1 MSRAFFSIRTGTLV
15 CILVVTI
22 CISADADSVNRF
34 CHLGLRVSREKERED
49 QEKGNRKKSK
59 RKGTLWKKKAH
70 TRAQKKKRERMRILD
85 EEEEEEGSSDSSSS
99 LDSSSRPKDDAKIAD
114 DCETVALG
122 QKETTREELM
132 SRLETELLKQK
143 NVSLTHSL
151 EEEEQSRQFRIQ
163 MAKLAAQGNMGLK
176 EKGGEMAALSPE
188 ECGGKTEKYSW
199 TQTETEIGIYVTLES
214 FEVKGKDCKI
224 EIKRRTLNVKVKDFI
239 VFGEETKNNRL
250 FADVNVDDSTWE
262 IDSDEKLKAKTL
274 IVTLTKAKRT
284 MANKHWRYVCEN
296 EPEIDVEK
304 FGPPVVGV
312 NERNPM
318 DTELL
323 REMFEQMKNPSV
335 D

>member
-34 CHLGLRVSREKERED
+34 CHLGLRVSTEKERRRPRKREP
-49 QEKGNRKKSK
+49 QKEQRKENRYSK
-59 RKGTLWKKKAH
+59 TTTH
-70 TRAQKKKRERMRILD
+70 TTQKKKRERTMICVEE

-262 IDSDEKLKAKTL
+262 IDSDEKLKAK
-274 IVTLTKAKRT
+274 
-284 MANKHWRYVCEN
+284 
-296 EPEIDVEK
+296 DVNSDADESEK
-304 FGPPVVGV
+304 DDG
-312 NERNPM
+312 E
-318 DTELL
+318 
-323 REMFEQMKNPSV
+323 
-335 D
+335 

>member
-1 MSRAFFSIRTGTLV
+1 MQLLEKRTHT
-15 CILVVTI
+15 
-22 CISADADSVNRF
+22 
-34 CHLGLRVSREKERED
+34 
-49 QEKGNRKKSK
+49 
-59 RKGTLWKKKAH
+59 KKK
-70 TRAQKKKRERMRILD
+70 RMRILD
-85 EEEEEEGSSDSSSS
+85 EEEEEEEGKTANEEEGEEASSDSSSF
-99 LDSSSRPKDDAKIAD
+99 DSSSRSRDDTKIAD
-114 DCETVALG
+114 ECETVALG
-122 QKETTREELM
+122 QKETKREELM

-318 DTELL
+318 DTELM
-323 REMFEQMKNPSV
+323 REMFEQMKNPS
-335 D
+335 DD

>member
-1 MSRAFFSIRTGTLV
+1 MKFFFEEG
-15 CILVVTI
+15 
-22 CISADADSVNRF
+22 
-34 CHLGLRVSREKERED
+34 
-49 QEKGNRKKSK
+49 QKGNQEPKRSK
-59 RKGTLWKKKAH
+59 RRKRCNFWKKGHAH
-70 TRAQKKKRERMRILD
+70 KKKRMRILD
-85 EEEEEEGSSDSSSS
+85 EEEEEEEEEEEGKTANEEEGEEASSDSSSF
-99 LDSSSRPKDDAKIAD
+99 DSSSRSRDDTKIAD
-114 DCETVALG
+114 ECETVALG
-122 QKETTREELM
+122 QKETKREELM

-318 DTELL
+318 DTELM
-323 REMFEQMKNPSV
+323 REMFEQMKNPS
-335 D
+335 DD

>member
-1 MSRAFFSIRTGTLV
+1 M
-15 CILVVTI
+15 
-22 CISADADSVNRF
+22 
-34 CHLGLRVSREKERED
+34 
-49 QEKGNRKKSK
+49 
-59 RKGTLWKKKAH
+59 
-70 TRAQKKKRERMRILD
+70 
-85 EEEEEEGSSDSSSS
+85 
-99 LDSSSRPKDDAKIAD
+99 DSSSRPKDDAKIAD

-122 QKETTREELM
+122 QKETTREESM

-176 EKGGEMAALSPE
+176 RKAGDGRVVPE

-262 IDSDEKLKAKTL
+262 IDSDEKLKAKAL

-318 DTELL
+318 DTELM
-323 REMFEQMKNPSV
+323 REVFEQMKNPSDDWRILGSTRGRKYIIASFSKACWSGMCLTSTSTNTTKLTCTIIINYFFLCRFV
-335 D
+335 DDDSVFHSKIFPP

>member
-1 MSRAFFSIRTGTLV
+1 MQLLEKRTHT
-15 CILVVTI
+15 
-22 CISADADSVNRF
+22 
-34 CHLGLRVSREKERED
+34 
-49 QEKGNRKKSK
+49 
-59 RKGTLWKKKAH
+59 KKK
-70 TRAQKKKRERMRILD
+70 RMRILD
-85 EEEEEEGSSDSSSS
+85 EEEEEEEEEEGKTANEDEGEEKASSDSSSF
-99 LDSSSRPKDDAKIAD
+99 DSSSRSRDDTKIAD
-114 DCETVALG
+114 ECETVALG
-122 QKETTREELM
+122 QKETKREELM

-318 DTELL
+318 DTELM
-323 REMFEQMKNPSV
+323 REMFEQMKNPS
-335 D
+335 DD

>member
-1 MSRAFFSIRTGTLV
+1 MSFRVKGFSEKR
-15 CILVVTI
+15 
-22 CISADADSVNRF
+22 
-34 CHLGLRVSREKERED
+34 REKTKKKGTPEKRVK
-49 QEKGNRKKSK
+49 EKGKPIFKNTLEK
-59 RKGTLWKKKAH
+59 KGTH
-70 TRAQKKKRERMRILD
+70 TRAKKKERERMRILD
-85 EEEEEEGSSDSSSS
+85 EEEEEEEEGSSDSSSS

-318 DTELL
+318 DTELM
-323 REMFEQMKNPSV
+323 REVFEQMKNPS
-335 D
+335 DD

>member
-1 MSRAFFSIRTGTLV
+1 
-15 CILVVTI
+15 
-22 CISADADSVNRF
+22 
-34 CHLGLRVSREKERED
+34 
-49 QEKGNRKKSK
+49 
-59 RKGTLWKKKAH
+59 
-70 TRAQKKKRERMRILD
+70 MRILD
-85 EEEEEEGSSDSSSS
+85 EEEEEEEEEEGKTANEEEGEEASSDSSSF
-99 LDSSSRPKDDAKIAD
+99 DSSSRSRDDTKIAD
-114 DCETVALG
+114 ECETVALG
-122 QKETTREELM
+122 QKETKREELM

-250 FADVNVDDSTWE
+250 FADVNVDDSSWE

-304 FGPPVVGV
+304 FGSPVVGV

-318 DTELL
+318 DTELM
-323 REMFEQMKNPSV
+323 REMFEQMKNPS
-335 D
+335 DD

>member
-1 MSRAFFSIRTGTLV
+1 MSFRVKGFSEKR
-15 CILVVTI
+15 
-22 CISADADSVNRF
+22 
-34 CHLGLRVSREKERED
+34 REKTKKKGTPEKRAK
-49 QEKGNRKKSK
+49 EKGKPIFKNTLEK
-59 RKGTLWKKKAH
+59 KGTH
-70 TRAQKKKRERMRILD
+70 TRAKKKERERMRILD
-85 EEEEEEGSSDSSSS
+85 EEEEEEEEEEEGSSDSSSS

-318 DTELL
+318 DTELM
-323 REMFEQMKNPSV
+323 REVFEQMKNPS
-335 D
+335 DD

>member
-1 MSRAFFSIRTGTLV
+1 
-15 CILVVTI
+15 
-22 CISADADSVNRF
+22 
-34 CHLGLRVSREKERED
+34 
-49 QEKGNRKKSK
+49 
-59 RKGTLWKKKAH
+59 
-70 TRAQKKKRERMRILD
+70 
-85 EEEEEEGSSDSSSS
+85 
-99 LDSSSRPKDDAKIAD
+99 
-114 DCETVALG
+114 
-122 QKETTREELM
+122 M

-304 FGPPVVGV
+304 SPVVGV

-318 DTELL
+318 DTELM
-323 REMFEQMKNPSV
+323 REMFEQMKNPS
-335 D
+335 DD

>member
-1 MSRAFFSIRTGTLV
+1 
-15 CILVVTI
+15 
-22 CISADADSVNRF
+22 
-34 CHLGLRVSREKERED
+34 
-49 QEKGNRKKSK
+49 
-59 RKGTLWKKKAH
+59 
-70 TRAQKKKRERMRILD
+70 
-85 EEEEEEGSSDSSSS
+85 
-99 LDSSSRPKDDAKIAD
+99 
-114 DCETVALG
+114 
-122 QKETTREELM
+122 M

-143 NVSLTHSL
+143 NFSLTHSL

-214 FEVKGKDCKI
+214 FEGKGKDCKI
-224 EIKRRTLNVKVKDFI
+224 EIKRKTLNVKVKDFI

-318 DTELL
+318 DTELM
-323 REMFEQMKNPSV
+323 REMFEQMKTPS
-335 D
+335 DD